1 MGFFFTWKWNWNWN
15 WKWQYYNTTGI
26 IINEVIRMMKEAN
39 NNFKIIIPYK
49 GTKGKTYRLKGRNIF
64 KIKM

>member
-1 MGFFFTWKWNWNWN
+1 
-15 WKWQYYNTTGI
+15 
-26 IINEVIRMMKEAN
+26 MMKEAN